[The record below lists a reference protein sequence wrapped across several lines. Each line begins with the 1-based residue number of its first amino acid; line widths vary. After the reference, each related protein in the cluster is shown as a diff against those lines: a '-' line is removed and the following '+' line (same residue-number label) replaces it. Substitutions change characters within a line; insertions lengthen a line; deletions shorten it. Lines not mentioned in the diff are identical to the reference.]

1 MPVSETILPVLIGA
15 DMNCYTL
22 ARAFHEA
29 YGVRSYAFG
38 RWAMGDT
45 MYSRLVRF
53 TAVPD
58 IDSADTLLR
67 TVTDFAAAHAD
78 KTLIVMGCTD
88 DYASLLMDV
97 RDKLPANCIAPYITP
112 ELRDKLVSKAD
123 FYALCDKYGI
133 PYPKTFCAEGP
144 MDAAA
149 LSPEALG
156 FAYPVIVKPSS
167 SILYWKH
174 PFDGMKKVYT
184 AATPEEASAI
194 LAQIYGAGYPDIVIL
209 QDRIPGDDSFMHVLT
224 AYCDK
229 NNSVKMMCLGH
240 VGLEEHTPKALGN
253 HAAIITEYNEPLMTK
268 LKAFLED
275 VGYTGFANFDIKYD
289 SRDGSYRVFEIN
301 LRQGRS
307 NYYVTGAGLNIAR
320 YVVEDRVLGSDLGP
334 CVMNEKETFWH
345 SVPRAVVYKYVKDPA
360 FVEKARRLVREGR
373 ETTSFGCGYDL
384 RWNPRRF
391 AYYLVHMQRY
401 FKKLQIELRSGRT
414 AWERR
419 LLYGTGIA
427 QGVGHPRRAWPY
439 GHCLFLRDAHAP
451 YPGRARPRPHRRHHQ
466 QPRHHAGPHQLYS
479 GPKRGEPL
487 RHHGRGRGAACHVRR
502 GCHRHPLQ
510 HRPLF
515 LRQAQRDHPHPHPE
529 HGGGDCA
536 GREGGRQRPCGHPG
550 HHRHGAHPHLPAH
563 VRKARPALRRA
574 GRCRAGCRDGR
585 YLRRHQAGP
594 ARGHGRV

>member
-97 RDKLPANCIAPYITP
+97 RDKL
-112 ELRDKLVSKAD
+112 VSKAD
-123 FYALCDKYGI
+123 FYALCDEYGI

-194 LAQIYGAGYPDIVIL
+194 LAQIYGAGYPDIVI
-209 QDRIPGDDSFMHVLT
+209 
-224 AYCDK
+224 
-229 NNSVKMMCLGH
+229 
-240 VGLEEHTPKALGN
+240 
-253 HAAIITEYNEPLMTK
+253 
-268 LKAFLED
+268 
-275 VGYTGFANFDIKYD
+275 FA
-289 SRDGSYRVFEIN
+289 
-301 LRQGRS
+301 
-307 NYYVTGAGLNIAR
+307 
-320 YVVEDRVLGSDLGP
+320 
-334 CVMNEKETFWH
+334 
-345 SVPRAVVYKYVKDPA
+345 
-360 FVEKARRLVREGR
+360 
-373 ETTSFGCGYDL
+373 
-384 RWNPRRF
+384 
-391 AYYLVHMQRY
+391 
-401 FKKLQIELRSGRT
+401 
-414 AWERR
+414 
-419 LLYGTGIA
+419 
-427 QGVGHPRRAWPY
+427 
-439 GHCLFLRDAHAP
+439 
-451 YPGRARPRPHRRHHQ
+451 
-466 QPRHHAGPHQLYS
+466 
-479 GPKRGEPL
+479 
-487 RHHGRGRGAACHVRR
+487 
-502 GCHRHPLQ
+502 
-510 HRPLF
+510 
-515 LRQAQRDHPHPHPE
+515 
-529 HGGGDCA
+529 
-536 GREGGRQRPCGHPG
+536 
-550 HHRHGAHPHLPAH
+550 
-563 VRKARPALRRA
+563 
-574 GRCRAGCRDGR
+574 
-585 YLRRHQAGP
+585 
-594 ARGHGRV
+594 